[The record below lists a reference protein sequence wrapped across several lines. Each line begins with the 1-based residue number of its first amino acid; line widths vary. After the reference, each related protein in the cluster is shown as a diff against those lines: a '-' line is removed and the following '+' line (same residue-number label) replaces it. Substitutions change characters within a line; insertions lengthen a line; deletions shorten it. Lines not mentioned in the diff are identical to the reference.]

1 MDELKIYSRKELCE
15 LLGLCIKGVDTL
27 IASGELVKVP
37 LGGRRYGVPAW
48 SVRAWQ
54 EKYKKEAAE
63 RKMEK
68 DIQEMM
74 EEK

>member
-15 LLGLCIKGVDTL
+15 LLGLCIKGVDKL
-27 IASGELVKVP
+27 IESDELVKVP

-48 SVRAWQ
+48 SVREWQ

-68 DIQEMM
+68 DIQKRM